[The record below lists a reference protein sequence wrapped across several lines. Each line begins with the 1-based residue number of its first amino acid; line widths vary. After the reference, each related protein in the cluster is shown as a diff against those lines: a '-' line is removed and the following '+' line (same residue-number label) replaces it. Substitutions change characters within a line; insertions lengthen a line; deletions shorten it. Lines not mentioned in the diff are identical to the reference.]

1 MSGDAILIVEDDDND
16 LLLIRR
22 SLVKAR
28 ISNPILEA
36 RDGVEALDILLHG
49 PSPLMA
55 LPAVVLLDVKLPRI
69 DGIEVLRQLRAHSRT
84 RTLPIVMVTSSD
96 EQEDLLRSYDSGANS
111 YVRKPIELA
120 EFQEMVGQIGL
131 YWALINRKPR
141 PE

>member
-1 MSGDAILIVEDDDND
+1 MSSGAILVVEDDDND

-22 SLVKAR
+22 SLIKSR

-49 PSPLMA
+49 PSPLIE

-84 RTLPIVMVTSSD
+84 RTLPVVMVTSSD
-96 EQEDLLRSYDSGANS
+96 EQEDLLRSYDCGANS
-111 YVRKPIELA
+111 YARKPIDFRQ
-120 EFQEMVGQIGL
+120 FQAMVGQIGL

-141 PE
+141 PD